1 MSDSGKATCGR
12 LSLYQL
18 TSFIKMLLLTLI
30 INAIYAEERASC
42 YWPTTNESGKMISC
56 MPGYYIKGACESYQH
71 PECKIN
77 TGIQKALNGI
87 KCCPVTDELNFDN
100 RSNCIYIGQNR
111 LMPVTSVHKRIDVFS
126 GHNLACP
133 YNTAAF
139 GRCSSSS
146 PGRDDCSGTSHQ
158 VE

>member
-1 MSDSGKATCGR
+1 M
-12 LSLYQL
+12 
-18 TSFIKMLLLTLI
+18 LLTLFI
-30 INAIYAEERASC
+30 KTLYAEERASC
-42 YWPTTNESGKMISC
+42 YWPTTNESDKIISC

-87 KCCPVTDELNFDN
+87 KCCPVTEELNFGN

-111 LMPVTSVHKRIDVFS
+111 SVKRVIKYIIVSIYFS

-146 PGRDDCSGTSHQ
+146 PGRNYCSGTSHQ
-158 VE
+158 VEWLGITEFTKKNQLID